1 LCAAIAAAALLSPH
15 WLLPN
20 DQGRELD
27 WPLWA
32 LPLGN
37 SYLLLGA
44 VFLACVLAAPRSFA
58 TPRTQT
64 APHPAAT

>member
-1 LCAAIAAAALLSPH
+1 AAALLSPH